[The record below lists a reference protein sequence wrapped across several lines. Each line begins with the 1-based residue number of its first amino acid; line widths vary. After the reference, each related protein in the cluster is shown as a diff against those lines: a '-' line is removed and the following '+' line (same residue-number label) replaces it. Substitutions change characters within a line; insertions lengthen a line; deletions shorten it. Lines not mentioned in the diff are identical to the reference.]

1 MLTLPRNLAP
11 LWEQARRESAE
22 AGQQLWLHFGSAQEG
37 GEFLFVQESL
47 WQLAPSR
54 YPVAA
59 DVLSVGGAPG
69 AWLLVNWALT
79 RGPARRAAPA
89 RAAHAPTALWTGP
102 TPGLAFCFPNVFVPH
117 AWVNG
122 HAQDGRA
129 DPNHIR
135 FLLAGAPS
143 LDRAQWENAFR
154 WPQAERFEADATTH
168 APRAWFAAGG
178 PEVDAGAAAGWM
190 GVLGAALLLLAGG
203 TRFLLGFF

>member
-11 LWEQARRESAE
+11 LWEQARREGAE
-22 AGQQLWLHFGSAQEG
+22 AGQRLWLHFGSAQAG

-47 WQLAPSR
+47 LQLTPSR

-89 RAAHAPTALWTGP
+89 RDAEPPTALWTGP
-102 TPGLAFCFPNVFVPH
+102 TPGMAFCFPNVFVPR

-122 HAQDGRA
+122 HVQDGLQ

-135 FLLAGAPS
+135 FLLAAAPS

-154 WPQAERFEADATTH
+154 WPQAARFEADAATH
-168 APRAWFAAGG
+168 APRARGAAGR
-178 PEVDAGAAAGWM
+178 PDVDAGAAAGWM
-190 GVLGAALLLLAGG
+190 GVCGAALLLLTGW

>member
-11 LWEQARRESAE
+11 LWEQARREGAE
-22 AGQQLWLHFGSAQEG
+22 AGQLLWLHFGSAQEG
-37 GEFLFVQESL
+37 GEFLFAQESL
-47 WQLAPSR
+47 SQLAPSR

-79 RGPARRAAPA
+79 RGPAPA
-89 RAAHAPTALWTGP
+89 RDAEPPTALWTGP
-102 TPGLAFCFPNVFVPH
+102 TPGMAFCFPNVFVPR

-122 HAQDGRA
+122 YAQDGLQ

-135 FLLAGAPS
+135 FLLADAPS
-143 LDRAQWENAFR
+143 LDRVQWENAFR
-154 WPQAERFEADATTH
+154 WPQAARFEADAATH
-168 APRAWFAAGG
+168 APRARGAAGR
-178 PEVDAGAAAGWM
+178 PDVDAGAAAGWM
-190 GVLGAALLLLAGG
+190 GVCAAVLLLLAGW